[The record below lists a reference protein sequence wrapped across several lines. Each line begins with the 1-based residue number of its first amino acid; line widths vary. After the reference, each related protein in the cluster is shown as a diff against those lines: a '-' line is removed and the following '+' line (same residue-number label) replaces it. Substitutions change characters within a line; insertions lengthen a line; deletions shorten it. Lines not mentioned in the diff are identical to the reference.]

1 MNAETKVRQAMVRDA
16 RGRDLFVPWYP
27 FSRAAYVLPSPSER
41 AAVSK
46 RTRIYVVFWLA
57 AIVAVQVVRS
67 YFGLPIWY
75 GWVVVV
81 LAAMD
86 WAWWTRRYT
95 RGLERTRYEKP
106 AS

>member
-1 MNAETKVRQAMVRDA
+1 
-16 RGRDLFVPWYP
+16 
-27 FSRAAYVLPSPSER
+27 
-41 AAVSK
+41 
-46 RTRIYVVFWLA
+46 
-57 AIVAVQVVRS
+57 
-67 YFGLPIWY
+67 
-75 GWVVVV
+75 VVVV